1 MTKLLRFGLAAVAV
15 AALAAPANAWTCSPH
30 VYFDKQTVAGHEV
43 LVPSGYEMIC

>member
-30 VYFDKQTVAGHEV
+30 VYQDKHTVAGREV
-43 LVPSGYEMIC
+43 TVVRVEMIC